1 MKTLGSQ
8 TSSPVL
14 LLLGPTPIKDHQK
27 GAGKKCHLQKTDFVF
42 HYSLLFGEREGGG
55 MESMGLRFLGKG
67 SDRYYSF

>member
-8 TSSPVL
+8 TPSPVL

-27 GAGKKCHLQKTDFVF
+27 GARKKCHLQKTDFVF

-55 MESMGLRFLGKG
+55 MERDGVEISGQR
-67 SDRYYSF
+67 